1 MYVYIC
7 MFANIY
13 IYIANKYIY
22 VYIQTCMCSLKIC
35 MFISF
40 CPSLTPHNTAAQ
52 TGTDSKIHYGCA
64 SCTCPV
70 LDTLSSN
77 PFFPRSVC
85 RVGAPGSAP
94 AAPARTRWPL
104 ALSAFVRVGAVRVR
118 CRRCSGFGRVAR
130 VRPQNQSLQRIFSN
144 SFFFSTSLLTFF
156 GQFWHQ
162 VFWCRFLLY
171 TRLWS
176 RWRSV
181 LGRLGRP

>member
-1 MYVYIC
+1 
-7 MFANIY
+7 
-13 IYIANKYIY
+13 
-22 VYIQTCMCSLKIC
+22 MCSLKIC

-144 SFFFSTSLLTFF
+144 SFFFLRPCSPSSVSSDIRCSDVDSCCILAYEVD
-156 GQFWHQ
+156 GE
-162 VFWCRFLLY
+162 VFLVDLVD
-171 TRLWS
+171 LS
-176 RWRSV
+176 
-181 LGRLGRP
+181 

>member
-1 MYVYIC
+1 MYIYMYVC
-7 MFANIY
+7 KNIY
-13 IYIANKYIY
+13 IYISQINIYIY
-22 VYIQTCMCSLKIC
+22 VYIQTFMCSLKIC

-144 SFFFSTSLLTFF
+144 SFFFYVLAHLL
-156 GQFWHQ
+156 
-162 VFWCRFLLY
+162 
-171 TRLWS
+171 
-176 RWRSV
+176 RSV
-181 LGRLGRP
+181 LTSGVLM